1 MITVYNSAS
10 VPVRQ
15 SFIASKLGIKNLI
28 RFEIPKHY
36 VEKHLNYVDR
46 NGRAVASPHG
56 QTLFFRFLYD
66 CSAGNLVMHGITL
79 PIMSKLVGSFLNSG
93 ASRVLIPSFIR
104 RNGIDMSEYSSGPYL
119 NFNEFF
125 CRRINNGARQID
137 ENPDTVI
144 SPCDGKVQV
153 FPISENAE
161 FEIKGI
167 SYTMDKLLR
176 NEALVKRFQGGTLM
190 LLRLGVNDYHR
201 YVFPVGGKTDG
212 YTRISGKL
220 HTVNPYVASRIPIYS
235 ENSREYT
242 VIETEDMGS
251 VLMMEV
257 GALMVGKIVNIP
269 IFDKVKRGD
278 DKGYFKFG
286 ASSIVL
292 CFEKGAVIP
301 DIELLRNTENGAETL
316 VKLGEHIATID
327 K

>member
-15 SFIASKLGIKNLI
+15 SFLASTLGIKNII

-36 VEKHLNYVDR
+36 VVKHLKFVDR
-46 NGRAVASPHG
+46 NGLTVASPSG
-56 QTLFFRFLYD
+56 QTGFFRFLYD

-79 PIMSKLVGSFLNSG
+79 PVISKIVGAFLSSG
-93 ASRVLIPSFIR
+93 ASKALIPSFIR
-104 RNGIDMSEYSSGPYL
+104 RNNINMNEYPSGPYA

-125 CRRINNGARQID
+125 CRKINDGTRPID
-137 ENPDTVI
+137 ENPNTVI
-144 SPCDGKVQV
+144 SPCDGKVQI
-153 FPISENAE
+153 FPISEDAE

-167 SYTMDKLLR
+167 SYTIEKLLKS
-176 NEALVKRFQGGTLM
+176 EALAKRFQGGTLM

-201 YVFPVGGKTDG
+201 YVFPVSGKPDG

-257 GALMVGKIVNIP
+257 GALMVGKIVNKP
-269 IFDKVKRGD
+269 AEKSVTRGNE
-278 DKGYFKFG
+278 KGYFKFG

-292 CFEKGAVIP
+292 CFEKDAVIP
-301 DIELLRNTENGAETL
+301 DIELIRNTENGAETL
-316 VKLGEHIATID
+316 VKLGEHIA
-327 K
+327 KVN